1 MDSIP
6 VRTAL
11 RESFVKGMT
20 KGGVYFALVIL
31 VIVSGIISPKMLEP
45 SYILEVLKVASILGI
60 ISIGQTLL
68 ILSRGI
74 DLSVGVHM
82 TLVMILIDGISMGR
96 PENTLLALIVALL
109 VGLAVGAINGLLVV
123 KFEIEPLVGSL
134 GVMTLL
140 IGVSFV
146 YTKGFAKGIA
156 PPLLNFLGS
165 GRLLGFFPVPIL
177 LWIIVALAVFFVLR
191 YTVFGRHVYASGA
204 NPTAAR
210 LAGIRIE
217 RVRLLVYLI
226 SGGLTAFS
234 GVIWT
239 GYLGT
244 PTLAGGS
251 YYALDSIAA
260 VVIGG
265 TTFSGGKG
273 GIGGTI
279 AGVVI
284 LGYLSSFLTILGI
297 GEAGRLMAQ
306 GLIILALV
314 FSYTGRK
321 RG

>member
-11 RESFVKGMT
+11 RESFVRGMT
-20 KGGVYFALVIL
+20 KGGVYFALLIL

-165 GRLLGFFPVPIL
+165 GRLLGFFPVHL
-177 LWIIVALAVFFVLR
+177 DD
-191 YTVFGRHVYASGA
+191 
-204 NPTAAR
+204 
-210 LAGIRIE
+210 
-217 RVRLLVYLI
+217 LI
-226 SGGLTAFS
+226 SSLYSCLVRRCSVNRRNNRDHVVLHGNNNADTAELTLGL
-234 GVIWT
+234 
-239 GYLGT
+239 YLK
-244 PTLAGGS
+244 
-251 YYALDSIAA
+251 
-260 VVIGG
+260 VFV
-265 TTFSGGKG
+265 
-273 GIGGTI
+273 GIG
-279 AGVVI
+279 
-284 LGYLSSFLTILGI
+284 
-297 GEAGRLMAQ
+297 Q
-306 GLIILALV
+306 
-314 FSYTGRK
+314 
-321 RG
+321 

>member
-6 VRTAL
+6 IRAAL
-11 RESFVKGMT
+11 RENFLRGMT
-20 KGGVYFALVIL
+20 KGGVYLALAIL
-31 VIVSGIISPKMLEP
+31 VIISGIISPKMLEP

-82 TLVMILIDGISMGR
+82 TLVMILIDGMSMGR

-109 VGLAVGAINGLLVV
+109 VGLAVGAFNGLLVV

-146 YTKGFAKGIA
+146 YTKGFAKGTA

-165 GRLLGFFPVPIL
+165 GRLLDFFPVAIV
-177 LWIIVALAVFFVLR
+177 LWILVAFTIFFVLR

-204 NPTAAR
+204 NPTAAK

-273 GIGGTI
+273 GIEGTI
-279 AGVVI
+279 AGVI
-284 LGYLSSFLTILGI
+284 IIAYLSSFLTILGI
-297 GEAGRLMAQ
+297 GEAGRLMVQ

-321 RG
+321 RA